1 MMNCK
6 LREPGCGITQPI
18 IQRHAEYGRLVGHF
32 CADLGHRSEKRGRD
46 DPILEALHLR
56 GRETPFSIFS
66 RPFGLDGETGI
77 KREAIISFSGAK
89 LSNNNLVA
97 MEGGI
102 PFLSFSHIQHERA
115 SSSHLQNGCRL
126 LSPKITS
133 SMKRAASQNVKI
145 LMFGSYL
152 EPR

>member
-1 MMNCK
+1 MMSSW
-6 LREPGCGITQPI
+6 LREPGCGITQPS
-18 IQRHAEYGRLVGHF
+18 IQLLADYRSLCGHF
-32 CADLGHRSEKRGRD
+32 CADLGHLSEKRGRV

-77 KREAIISFSGAK
+77 KRKAIISFSGAK
-89 LSNNNLVA
+89 LSNNNLAA

-133 SMKRAASQNVKI
+133 SMKRAASQDVKI
-145 LMFGSYL
+145 LMVGSYL